1 MKKLLLV
8 ILALCL
14 IFTTGCWDMIEIDQR
29 IFPYSAGID
38 LNDEKDGEDE
48 FIVSF
53 SYPNIYALGKN
64 ARSNELTFMVS
75 TGADSIF
82 EATHNLS
89 DRMQQ
94 PIYLKH
100 LKVLI
105 ISEEVAN
112 NPQLMKNIIDGI
124 NRDYIINK
132 MTNLL
137 IVKDKAKGLI
147 ETKVAATR
155 QEDVEGLLYTI
166 LRNNQSSTKF
176 TPKAITTFIEDMDV
190 ASASIVPLGIPL
202 KKEIKIAGGG
212 VFKNYR
218 FIGYIDERENK
229 DIAMLC
235 GNIHDDGIDI
245 EYEGTNLSLLMT
257 KLKCKKTLEDSE
269 DNLKILYTMK
279 IEGQIQGYTLT
290 NDELDGSDGVIESME
305 KVMGK
310 KIKEDLKTTIKKLQ
324 KELNADVIGVSEYL
338 YKFHP
343 KIWKEI
349 KEDWDYIF
357 PNIDIDVD
365 INMNIRRRGLV
376 R

>member
-1 MKKLLLV
+1 
-8 ILALCL
+8 
-14 IFTTGCWDMIEIDQR
+14 MIEIDQR

-202 KKEIKIAGGG
+202 KK
-212 VFKNYR
+212 R
-218 FIGYIDERENK
+218 NK
-229 DIAMLC
+229 DSRWRSI
-235 GNIHDDGIDI
+235 
-245 EYEGTNLSLLMT
+245 
-257 KLKCKKTLEDSE
+257 
-269 DNLKILYTMK
+269 
-279 IEGQIQGYTLT
+279 
-290 NDELDGSDGVIESME
+290 
-305 KVMGK
+305 
-310 KIKEDLKTTIKKLQ
+310 
-324 KELNADVIGVSEYL
+324 
-338 YKFHP
+338 
-343 KIWKEI
+343 
-349 KEDWDYIF
+349 
-357 PNIDIDVD
+357 
-365 INMNIRRRGLV
+365 
-376 R
+376 